1 MRLTYR
7 LCCFLQFLLLLELMF
22 LFLLQ
27 LDIFA
32 VEFSQL
38 FCDFG
43 VSFLETLLLDLRG
56 GSTCNSSVPFV
67 FFFDPVVRKSNTI
80 RSSPRI
86 FFSFSAIA
94 TRLDF
99 SRTTSFSASI
109 SFAPSSM

>member
-38 FCDFG
+38 FYDFG
-43 VSFLETLLLDLRG
+43 VSFLESLMLD
-56 GSTCNSSVPFV
+56 V
-67 FFFDPVVRKSNTI
+67 KSGKY
-80 RSSPRI
+80 
-86 FFSFSAIA
+86 
-94 TRLDF
+94 
-99 SRTTSFSASI
+99 
-109 SFAPSSM
+109 M